1 MKMKSCKKFILLNQ
15 ILLLSLSIII
25 FNNCGKGKSDEDLIL
40 ELVESMEKLIEDQY
54 TASIL
59 DVLTEN
65 FRDMEERSKDDMEA
79 VLNQYFEEYSGIVVN
94 ILATHFKV
102 LKLAQAEIQTDVSLS
117 HGAAKMFRKIV
128 AYSGQ
133 TYRFTI
139 KLKKTDQK
147 WKVFYAEW
155 RYVYLE
161 ELFPESIKILK
172 KLFPK
177 LR

>member
-1 MKMKSCKKFILLNQ
+1 MKIIYKYRVFSVVAVMFLFI
-15 ILLLSLSIII
+15 
-25 FNNCGKGKSDEDLIL
+25 FFFGFCEKGKSDKDLIL

-59 DVLTEN
+59 DLLTEN
-65 FRDMEERSKDDMEA
+65 FRDMENRAKPEMEE
-79 VLNQYFEEYSGIVVN
+79 VLNRYFESYSGIVVN
-94 ILATHFKV
+94 ILGTHFKV
-102 LKLAQAEIQTDVSLS
+102 LKPDQAEIQTDVSLS

-128 AYSGQ
+128 PYSGQ

-139 KLKKTDQK
+139 RLKKTDQK

-155 RYVYLE
+155 RYAYLE